1 MDTFGP
7 SRSVCNAWQCLL
19 FCQNLGRQLPT
30 HQLCPCSAVKKK
42 FKSLILIFSKQ
53 LDWTAKQEDGYFM
66 NYINGLTMIS
76 YIYLGVKIKIQHRLN
91 FDPFFDF
98 YNCLGYFLFFIV
110 YGVFVLYNEPII
122 KSLPTRAFLQITF
135 ADIVLMRL
143 ILKSHTFRD
152 HILSMIR
159 FNPRMFDLIS

>member
-1 MDTFGP
+1 MIFD
-7 SRSVCNAWQCLL
+7 
-19 FCQNLGRQLPT
+19 
-30 HQLCPCSAVKKK
+30 
-42 FKSLILIFSKQ
+42 FSKQ
-53 LDWTAKQEDGYFM
+53 LDWNAKQEDGYFLK
-66 NYINGLTMIS
+66 YIIGLTVIS
-76 YIYLGVKIKIQHRLN
+76 YICLQVKIKIQHRLN

-98 YNCLGYFLFFIV
+98 YNCLGYFLYFVV

-135 ADIVLMRL
+135 CDIVLMRL

-159 FNPRMFDLIS
+159 FNPRIFDLISWAMKSINSLPYSWPPP

>member
-1 MDTFGP
+1 MQ
-7 SRSVCNAWQCLL
+7 RAANAWQCLL

-42 FKSLILIFSKQ
+42 VKSLILIFSKQ

-98 YNCLGYFLFFIV
+98 YNCLGYFLYFVI
-110 YGVFVLYNEPII
+110 YGVFVLYSEPII
-122 KSLPTRAFLQITF
+122 ESAPTRIFLQVTLVN
-135 ADIVLMRL
+135 IVLIRL
-143 ILKSHTFRD
+143 IWKSHTFRD
-152 HILSMIR
+152 RLLYIIR
-159 FNPRMFDLIS
+159 CNPRMFDLIC